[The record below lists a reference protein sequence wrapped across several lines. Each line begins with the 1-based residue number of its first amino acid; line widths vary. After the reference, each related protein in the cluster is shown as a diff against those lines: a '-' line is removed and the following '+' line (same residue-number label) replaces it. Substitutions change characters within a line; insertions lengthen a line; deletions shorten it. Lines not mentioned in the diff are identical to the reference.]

1 MDTEGKQPELDGR
14 VNPIVANIR
23 RWRRET
29 AGYHRKFTQQA
40 GKAFDFYDGDQ
51 WDAEDRKK
59 LEEEG
64 RPALTINLT
73 RPQLDLL
80 CGVQRQEKVDLKF
93 IGRTQDDAPIA
104 QAMTKLVKYVC
115 DRNDLEMRQGDVF
128 FDGAVSGR
136 GWFMVEMSYRDD
148 WLNGEI
154 IVRKE
159 DPDEVIIPRGVERDL
174 SDCPWLLRIKRVP
187 LQTAKRLWP
196 KFASKFQTIAEIRK
210 AEQQTADDT
219 ESDYGEASSAQPAG
233 SYEVGEIGS
242 DDVEIIEAYWE
253 DFEPMRF
260 MVDEATGDVQ
270 EIQDETA
277 AKQAIEAVPNLKII
291 ERSRRVIKC
300 ARVSGSAV
308 IEGPVATC
316 DNRYPPVPFF
326 CYRGRRGDYGV
337 VKNIIDPQL
346 EVNKRR
352 SQTLH
357 IINTSANSGWIA
369 DDPELLAQL
378 EAFGSRPGMTALK
391 KAGTT
396 YERIQPAALPA
407 AVMQMEEQ
415 NKDDIKAISGV
426 NSDLLGIRE
435 ATQSGVAIDLR
446 MRQGLT
452 VIAQIFDNF
461 RLALKEVA
469 RRIAARIVAY
479 MPEDEIGRILGE
491 EATPEL
497 VSAIKGADVLKYDL
511 VAAQSP
517 SSPSVRMSN
526 FMMLMDMRKAGV
538 PIPDD
543 LIVEASDIPGKE
555 KILEKLAQPL
565 MPPGS
570 PGVPPLFPGGGSGGA
585 GNPPLPAPPFP
596 AGAGGPA

>member
-1 MDTEGKQPELDGR
+1 MDTEGKQAELDGR

-40 GKAFDFYDGDQ
+40 AKAFDFYDGDQ

-93 IGRTQDDAPIA
+93 IGRSQDDAPIA

-148 WLNGEI
+148 WLNGEV

-187 LQTAKRLWP
+187 LETAKRLWP
-196 KFASKFQTIAEIRK
+196 KYASKFQTIAEIRK
-210 AEQQTADDT
+210 AERETADDT

-260 MVDEATGDVQ
+260 MADEATGDVQ
-270 EIQDETA
+270 EIQDEAA

-300 ARVSGSAV
+300 ARVTGSTV

-352 SQTLH
+352 SQSLH

-369 DDPELLAQL
+369 DDAELLAQL

-415 NKDDIKAISGV
+415 SKNDIKAISGV

-435 ATQSGVAIDLR
+435 GTQSGVAIDLR

-497 VSAIKGADVLKYDL
+497 VAAIKSADVLKYDL

-585 GNPPLPAPPFP
+585 GNPPLPAPPIQ